1 MLTAYIKV
9 YLYIGYNKYKPMR
22 KFRRAMHNEKIIK
35 NLYPSNTI
43 EKWCNLIRLILCW
56 WLFCSKQETY
66 PCKCLRV
73 YPSKTE
79 TNMLFL
85 SWKASSPLYLS
96 IVPYFSYLLIIPS
109 RIKWIVNRDLPGQ
122 LLRSIPSLTF
132 NRLCSKSSK

>member
-1 MLTAYIKV
+1 
-9 YLYIGYNKYKPMR
+9 MR
-22 KFRRAMHNEKIIK
+22 KIRCAMHNEKTIK

-56 WLFCSKQETY
+56 WLFCSKQVTY
-66 PCKCLRV
+66 DPSKCSRV

-85 SWKASSPLYLS
+85 SWKVSSPLNLS
-96 IVPYFSYLLIIPS
+96 TVPYFSYLFIIPS

-122 LLRSIPSLTF
+122 LLRSIPGLTF
-132 NRLCSKSSK
+132 NRLCSKSSKQQAFVGLVFQTNVI